1 MFQELIGIDGR
12 IGRLG
17 FLVRVIVGWVLY
29 FVGILLAISG
39 PLLSGSG
46 FLLGIVGVIL
56 FFAAIP
62 VFFCAGIR
70 RVHDFGS
77 SGWAILLTLIPIVG
91 IWFGLM
97 LYFRPGNTI
106 TNDYGYRPDGLHV
119 GRAR

>member
-39 PLLSGSG
+39 PSLSGSG